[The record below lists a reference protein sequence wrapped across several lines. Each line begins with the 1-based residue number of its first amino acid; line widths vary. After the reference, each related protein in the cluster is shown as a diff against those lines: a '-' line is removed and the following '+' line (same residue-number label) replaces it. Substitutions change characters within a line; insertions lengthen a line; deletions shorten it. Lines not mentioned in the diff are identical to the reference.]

1 MCIRDSPE
9 IIAPVC
15 VDDQSFENACFAE
28 AAGYNSFSVGACG
41 TRSCTQTYAP
51 VCAANKQTYMNA
63 CIAERSGVNI
73 KFAGL
78 CPEQG
83 KYCPETWAPVCGVD
97 KTTYDNRCFLD
108 NAKVKI
114 AYAGVCFGQ

>member
-1 MCIRDSPE
+1 
-9 IIAPVC
+9 
-15 VDDQSFENACFAE
+15 
-28 AAGYNSFSVGACG
+28 
-41 TRSCTQTYAP
+41 
-51 VCAANKQTYMNA
+51 MNA

-73 KFAGL
+73 QFAGL